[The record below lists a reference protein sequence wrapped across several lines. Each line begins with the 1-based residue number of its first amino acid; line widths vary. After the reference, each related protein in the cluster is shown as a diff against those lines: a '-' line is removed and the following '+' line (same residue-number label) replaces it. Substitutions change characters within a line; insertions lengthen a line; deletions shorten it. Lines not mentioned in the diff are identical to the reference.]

1 MSGRRVVAM
10 GDPQAPFA
18 RVMEVLKARSL
29 LAGDKLADDVHLV
42 VMGDYYDYGGAD
54 AGARAESAEG
64 SARLIAWLVSH
75 AEEQV
80 TLIAGNHDLARVGE
94 LAHMDDATFGRAQ
107 AEADK
112 GYYAKTPA
120 RPEQAFKDEF
130 DLPGW
135 EVASRDFSAF
145 RERQRALVT
154 DLLSAR
160 RMRAAFAPSAHVLM
174 VHAGVTTAQL
184 ALAGAGPAKDARV
197 LANALNRSLYAA
209 FDGWRTG
216 KTKKLTLPGLHEPG
230 SAAGEGTGFFY
241 HRPALDP
248 SKSPG
253 RRFHPR
259 DLPVGLTQVV
269 GHIGDEK
276 CRELLGL
283 DPAGAKNGP
292 LRHLV
297 VKGDSV
303 QYAHGLPAEPA
314 PKTLDVATMIFTD
327 GGMLRAE
334 PADYELFSPRL
345 A

>member
-18 RVMEVLKARSL
+18 RVMDVLKARSL

-42 VMGDYYDYGGAD
+42 VMGDYFDYGGPEE
-54 AGARAESAEG
+54 RASSAEG
-64 SARLIAWLVSH
+64 SARLLAWLVSH

-94 LAHMDDATFGRAQ
+94 LAHLDDATFARAQ

-112 GYYAKTPA
+112 GYYDKAPV

-130 DLPGW
+130 DLPTW
-135 EVASRDFSAF
+135 EIAARDFCAF
-145 RERQRALVT
+145 RERQRALVA

-174 VHAGVTTAQL
+174 VHAGVTSAQL
-184 ALAGAGPAKDARV
+184 QAAGAGPAKDARV
-197 LANALNRSLYAA
+197 LANALNRALYAG
-209 FDGWRTG
+209 FDAWRAGT
-216 KTKKLTLPGLHEPG
+216 TKKLTLPGLHVPG
-230 SAAGEGTGFFY
+230 GATGEGTGFFY
-241 HRPALDP
+241 HRPSLDP
-248 SKSPG
+248 TTSPG

-259 DLPVGLTQVV
+259 ELPVGLTQVV
-269 GHIGDEK
+269 GHIGDK
-276 CRELLGL
+276 KTRELLGV
-283 DPAGAKNGP
+283 DPAGAKDGP

-297 VKGDSV
+297 VRGDSV

-327 GGMLRAE
+327 GGMLRAA
-334 PADYELFSPRL
+334 PAEYELFSPRL